1 MNHKRVHKS
10 YPKELKEEAVA
21 LATVQGYSVSSDG
34 KFINV

>member
-10 YPKELKEEAVA
+10 YPKELKDETVA
-21 LATVQGYSVSSDG
+21 LVTDQGYSVSSAG